1 MSNARKALE
10 LLGPG
15 TCEMSKA
22 ARMTIARSVAAE
34 AIGKQPT
41 KTHESVEALVMRL
54 ERAGQEQIPD
64 SYSMKV
70 VITVDLISR
79 KLTIDVVPTTN

>member
-1 MSNARKALE
+1 MNNARKALE

-34 AIGKQPT
+34 AIGKQPA
-41 KTHESVEALVMRL
+41 KKHESVEALVMRL

>member
-1 MSNARKALE
+1 MGAS
-10 LLGPG
+10 
-15 TCEMSKA
+15 
-22 ARMTIARSVAAE
+22 
-34 AIGKQPT
+34 
-41 KTHESVEALVMRL
+41 
-54 ERAGQEQIPD
+54 RAGQEQIPD

>member
-1 MSNARKALE
+1 MIKARRALE

-15 TCEMSKA
+15 TCEMSKK

-41 KTHESVEALVMRL
+41 KKHESVEALVMRL
-54 ERAGQEQIPD
+54 ERAGQEQIPE
-64 SYSMKV
+64 SYNMKV
-70 VITVDLISR
+70 VVIADLIRR